1 MAQHTASTTTPQG
14 STRGLI
20 GSVLGFVALVL
31 AVLAALVLIVVPMAT
46 GSHTY
51 SVLTSSMR
59 PHLPPGT
66 LLISRPVPFDSLKVG
81 DVITYQ
87 LESGRADVI
96 SHRIISTTPDQQ
108 GNTELITQGDNND
121 FPDDAPV
128 RDVQVRGKLFYAVP
142 YAGFLANWLGNQNRG
157 LGAQIAALVLI
168 AYGAS
173 NVIGGVVSRRRKART
188 QEAPAVVLAAGS
200 AVEESV
206 VEESAAA
213 KAAVP
218 GAPAVPLASPIGAVA
233 QVPSA
238 GSGALA
244 ADEVLAGFHQPADHS
259 RGFRSRPGAPR
270 PTGRRRREKVTR

>member
-1 MAQHTASTTTPQG
+1 MAQHAATATTEHDLA
-14 STRGLI
+14 RGLV
-20 GSVLGFVALVL
+20 GSLLGLVALVL

-66 LLISRPVPFDSLKVG
+66 LLISRPVPFESLKVG

-96 SHRIISTTPDQQ
+96 SHRIVSTTPDQQ

-121 FPDDAPV
+121 FPDEAPV
-128 RDVQVRGKLFYAVP
+128 REVQVRGKLFYAVP

-157 LGAQIAALVLI
+157 LGAQIAALGLI

-188 QEAPAVVLAAGS
+188 QGAPDVDLPALQDKATS
-200 AVEESV
+200 AVAEQSD
-206 VEESAAA
+206 SAELA
-213 KAAVP
+213 
-218 GAPAVPLASPIGAVA
+218 PLASDDVTTGFQLP
-233 QVPSA
+233 A
-238 GSGALA
+238 GHQL
-244 ADEVLAGFHQPADHS
+244 GFHHRA
-259 RGFRSRPGAPR
+259 GAAL
-270 PTGRRRREKVTR
+270 PTGRRRREKVSR